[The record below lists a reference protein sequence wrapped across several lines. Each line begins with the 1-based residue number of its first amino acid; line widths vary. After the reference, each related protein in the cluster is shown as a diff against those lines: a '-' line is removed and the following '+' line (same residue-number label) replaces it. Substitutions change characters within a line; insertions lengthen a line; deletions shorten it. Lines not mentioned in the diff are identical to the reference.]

1 MTEPITKED
10 DLILGSPSSEGEV
23 EELDCEFYD
32 YSDIEML
39 MAACEA
45 LNSVEGVNAMT
56 AADNKRITRIK
67 KKCLRMINFYVGE
80 LYDMTFDKDETDNE
94 NE

>member
-1 MTEPITKED
+1 MTDLITKEE
-10 DLILGSPSSEGEV
+10 DLILGPETGEPV
-23 EELDCEFYD
+23 EELEFEM
-32 YSDIEML
+32 DIPDDIQML

-45 LNSVEGVNAMT
+45 LGSVEGINAMT
-56 AADNKRITRIK
+56 SADTRRITRIK
-67 KKCLRMINFYVGE
+67 KKCLRMIDFYVGE

>member
-1 MTEPITKED
+1 MTEPITKEE
-10 DLILGSPSSEGEV
+10 DLILGDPEADHS
-23 EELDCEFYD
+23 EELDAEFYD